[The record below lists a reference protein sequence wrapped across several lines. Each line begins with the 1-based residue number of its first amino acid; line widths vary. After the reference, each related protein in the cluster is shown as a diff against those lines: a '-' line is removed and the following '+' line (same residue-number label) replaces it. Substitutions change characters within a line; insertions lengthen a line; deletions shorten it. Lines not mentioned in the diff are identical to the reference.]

1 MIKKYLTI
9 TGIAVAMLYAAPGCS
24 SRKAANVSVQ
34 AASSANAQ
42 ADTARR
48 ENAGRPGGPGG
59 AAARKTEPK
68 KFDAFIT
75 DKAKV
80 DSGLFNVYFQ
90 DDKYFFELSDSLQ
103 GREILVVNRI
113 SKSGTGLRTGTQGFA
128 GDQINRNVI
137 QFERGPNNKVFL
149 RRISHSERADSTQDM
164 YLSVRNSNLQPIA
177 QSFDIVAFG
186 KGGNSVI
193 FDVTSYLDGDNDIL
207 FFSSQYKNSLRLGPV
222 QADKSYIEGVS
233 SYPMNTEIK
242 TVKTYNR
249 TAASGGSG
257 AAAAGARPGS
267 APTGTATLELN
278 SSMVLLPEVPMQPR
292 FYDNRVGYFT
302 VNYTDF
308 DANPQGVKRQ
318 SIITRWRLEPKDEDM
333 DKYLRGEL
341 VEPKKPIIFYIDP
354 TTPEKWIP
362 YLIQGVNDWQVAFE
376 QAGFKNA
383 IIGKRAP
390 TPEEDPEWSIED
402 ARYSAIVYK
411 PSDVP
416 NASGPHVND
425 PRSGEILESHINWYH
440 NVMSL
445 LRNWYFIQAG
455 PYDQRARRLVFEDEL
470 MGELIRF
477 VSSHEVGHAIG
488 LRHNFGASSTYPVE
502 NLRDAQWV
510 SEHGHSTSIMDYAR
524 FNYIAQ
530 PGDGIAEE
538 DMIPRV
544 NYYDK
549 WAIEWGYKLI
559 PEVDNASDEKPILN
573 AWIIDKLKDP
583 IYWFGHESNPDDP
596 RSQNEDLGDDAML
609 ASAYGIKNLQRIV
622 PNLLEWTKESHEQYA
637 GASELYGQ
645 VFTQFGRYA
654 GHVAKNIGGIE
665 QTYKTQ
671 EQEGSVYEFT
681 DKQKQKRAMDFLNK
695 EVFDTPEWIISED
708 IARLTGDNI
717 AELLGR
723 VQNAT
728 ISRLI
733 SARVIS
739 NLLQAENSLGANA
752 YRVTDMFSDLN
763 AGLWADLSGRRAIDM
778 YKRNLQKHYISA
790 LEGLLVAPPAPASS
804 FSFGA
809 PRIDPTTSDVSSIA
823 RGQLVQLQQ
832 RINAAVAGTSD
843 TLTKYHLQD
852 LSVRIANALDPK

>member
-9 TGIAVAMLYAAPGCS
+9 TGVVVALLYATPGCS
-24 SRKAANVSVQ
+24 SRKV
-34 AASSANAQ
+34 ANAPAPQ
-42 ADTARR
+42 ASTSADTVKR
-48 ENAGRPGGPGG
+48 EGSGRPGGPGG

-68 KFDAFIT
+68 KFDAFIN

-90 DDKYFFELSDSLQ
+90 DDKYYFELADSIQ

-137 QFERGPNNKVFL
+137 QFELGPNNKVFL
-149 RRISHSERADSTQDM
+149 RRISHAERADSTQDM

-177 QSFDIVAFG
+177 QSFDIVAYG
-186 KGGNSVI
+186 KNGNSVI
-193 FDVTSYLDGDNDIL
+193 FDATSYLDGDNDIL
-207 FFSSQYKNSLRLGPV
+207 FFSSQYKNMLRLGPI
-222 QADKSYIEGVS
+222 QADKSYVEGVNT
-233 SYPMNTEIK
+233 YPMNTEIK

-249 TAASGGSG
+249 TAASSGSG
-257 AAAAGARPGS
+257 PGASSGRGS
-267 APTGTATLELN
+267 TPTGTATLELN
-278 SSMVLLPEVPMQPR
+278 SSLVLLPEVPMQPR
-292 FYDNRVGYFT
+292 YFDNRVGYFT

-502 NLRDAQWV
+502 NLRDAEWV
-510 SEHGHSTSIMDYAR
+510 REHGHSTSIMDYAR

-538 DMIPRV
+538 DMIPKV

-549 WAIEWGYKLI
+549 WAIEWGYKMI
-559 PEVDNASDEKPILN
+559 SEVDNAEQERPILN
-573 AWIIDKLKDP
+573 TWVIEKLQDP
-583 IYWFGHESNPDDP
+583 IYWFGPETNPDDP

-609 ASAYGIKNLQRIV
+609 ASTYGIRNLQRIV
-622 PNLLEWTKESHEQYA
+622 PNLLEWTKEANEQYA

-654 GHVAKNIGGIE
+654 GHVVKNIGGIE

-671 EQEGSVYEFT
+671 EQEGNVYQFT
-681 DKQKQKRAMDFLNK
+681 EKQQQKRAMDFLNK
-695 EVFDTPEWIISED
+695 EVFATPQWIISED
-708 IARLTGDNI
+708 IAQLTGDNI
-717 AELLGR
+717 AQLLGR

-728 ISRLI
+728 ITRLV
-733 SARVIS
+733 SPRVIG
-739 NLLQAENSLGANA
+739 NLLQAENSLGANT
-752 YRVTDMFSDLN
+752 YRVTDMFNDLN
-763 AGLWADLSGRRAIDM
+763 AGLWAELSGRRAIDL
-778 YKRNLQKHYISA
+778 YKRNLQKHYVST
-790 LEGLLVAPPAPASS
+790 LEGLLVSPPSTPGGSP
-804 FSFGA
+804 FGA
-809 PRIDPTTSDVSSIA
+809 PRIDPTTSDISSIA
-823 RGQLVQLQQ
+823 RGQLIGLQQ
-832 RINAAVAGTSD
+832 RVNAAISGTSD

-852 LSVRIANALDPK
+852 LSARIANALDPK

>member
-1 MIKKYLTI
+1 MIKKYITL
-9 TGIAVAMLYAAPGCS
+9 TGIAVALIYAAPGCS
-24 SRKAANVSVQ
+24 SRKAATAPAQ
-34 AASSANAQ
+34 TASMPSASD
-42 ADTARR
+42 DTARR
-48 ENAGRPGGPGG
+48 ESGARPGGSG
-59 AAARKTEPK
+59 ARKSEPK
-68 KFDAFIT
+68 KFDDFIT
-75 DKAKV
+75 DKARI

-90 DDKYFFELSDSLQ
+90 EDKYFFELADSLQ

-113 SKSGTGLRTGTQGFA
+113 SKSGADLRTGTQGFA

-137 QFERGPNNKVFL
+137 LFERGPNNKVFL

-164 YLSVRNSNLQPIA
+164 YLSVRNSNIQPIA
-177 QSFDIVAFG
+177 QSFDIAAFG
-186 KGGNSVI
+186 KNGNSII

-207 FFSSQYKNSLRLGPV
+207 FFSSRYKSSLRLGPI
-222 QADKSYIEGVS
+222 QADKSYVEAVNS
-233 SYPMNTEIK
+233 FPMNTEIK

-257 AAAAGARPGS
+257 AAAARPGS

-278 SSMVLLPEVPMQPR
+278 SSLVLLPDTPMQPR
-292 FYDNRVGYFT
+292 YFDNRVGYFT

-308 DANPQGVKRQ
+308 DANPQGIKRQ
-318 SIITRWRLEPKDEDM
+318 SLVTRWRLEPKEEDM
-333 DKYLRGEL
+333 EKYLNGEL

-502 NLRDAQWV
+502 NLRDPQWV
-510 SEHGHSTSIMDYAR
+510 SQHGHSTSIMDYAR
-524 FNYIAQ
+524 FNYIAE

-559 PEVDNASDEKPILN
+559 PEANDADDEKPVLN
-573 AWIIDKLKDP
+573 AWVIEKLKDP
-583 IYWFGHESNPDDP
+583 IYWFGPETNPDDP
-596 RSQNEDLGDDAML
+596 RSQSEDLGDDAML
-609 ASAYGIKNLQRIV
+609 ASTYGIRNLQRII
-622 PNLLEWTKESHEQYA
+622 PNLLAWTKESYEQY
-637 GASELYGQ
+637 GGTSELYGQ
-645 VFTQFGRYA
+645 VFAQFGRYS
-654 GHVAKNIGGIE
+654 GHVAKNVGGIE

-671 EQEGSVYEFT
+671 EQEGGVYAFT
-681 DKQKQKRAMDFLNK
+681 DKQKQQRAMDFLNK
-695 EVFDTPEWIISED
+695 EVFNTPHWLLNEEIVQ
-708 IARLTGDNI
+708 LTGDNTI
-717 AELLGR
+717 ELLGR
-723 VQNAT
+723 VQNST
-728 ISRLI
+728 I
-733 SARVIS
+733 ARVVSPRVIR

-752 YRVTDMFSDLN
+752 YRVSDMFRDLN
-763 AGLWADLSGRRAIDM
+763 SGLWAELSGRSAIDM
-778 YKRNLQKHYISA
+778 YKRNLQKHYVST
-790 LEGLLVAPPAPASS
+790 LEGLLVAPPSAGAGAIP
-804 FSFGA
+804 FGA
-809 PRIDPTTSDVSSIA
+809 TRVDPTTSDISSIA
-823 RGQLVQLQQ
+823 RGQLADLKR
-832 RINAAVAGTSD
+832 RIDAAIPGTSD

-852 LSVRIANALDPK
+852 LSARITGALDTLK

>member
-1 MIKKYLTI
+1 MIKKYLI
-9 TGIAVAMLYAAPGCS
+9 LSGIAVALVYAAPGCS
-24 SRKAANVSVQ
+24 SRKAAT
-34 AASSANAQ
+34 APATAQ
-42 ADTARR
+42 APSTAGATTDTTKRDSGA
-48 ENAGRPGGPGG
+48 RPGGP
-59 AAARKTEPK
+59 ARKTEPK
-68 KFDAFIT
+68 KFDAFINE
-75 DKAKV
+75 KATI
-80 DSGLFNVYFQ
+80 DSGLLNVYFQ
-90 DDKYFFELSDSLQ
+90 DDKYFFELADSLM

-137 QFERGPNNKVFL
+137 QFEKGPNNKVFL

-164 YLSVRNSNLQPIA
+164 YLSVRNSNIQPIA
-177 QSFDIVAFG
+177 NSFDIAAFG
-186 KGGNSVI
+186 KHGNSVI
-193 FDVTSYLDGDNDIL
+193 FDVTSYLEGDNDIL
-207 FFSSQYKNSLRLGPV
+207 FFSPSYKNALRLGPI
-222 QADKSYIEGVS
+222 QADKSYIESVRA
-233 SYPMNTEIK
+233 YPINTEIK

-249 TAASGGSG
+249 TAGSSGGG
-257 AAAAGARPGS
+257 DAASRPGA

-278 SSMVLLPEVPMQPR
+278 SSLVLLPKVPMQPR
-292 FYDNRVGYFT
+292 YYDNRVGYFT

-318 SIITRWRLEPKDEDM
+318 SLITRWRMEPKEEDM
-333 DKYLRGEL
+333 EKYRRGEL
-341 VEPKKPIIFYIDP
+341 VEPKKPIVFYIDP

-362 YLIQGVNDWQVAFE
+362 YLIQGVNDWQAAFE

-383 IIGKRAP
+383 IIGRRAP

-477 VSSHEVGHAIG
+477 VSAHEVGHTLG

-502 NLRDAQWV
+502 KLRDPQWV
-510 SEHGHSTSIMDYAR
+510 KEHGHVTSIMDYAR
-524 FNYIAQ
+524 FNYVAQ

-549 WAIEWGYKLI
+549 WAIEWGYKMI
-559 PEVDNASDEKPILN
+559 PEASSADEEKPVLS
-573 AWIIDKLKDP
+573 AWLIDKLKDP
-583 IYWFGHESNPDDP
+583 IFWFGHESNADDP
-596 RSQNEDLGDDAML
+596 RSQNEDLGDDAVL
-609 ASAYGIKNLQRIV
+609 ASTYGIMNLQRIV
-622 PNLLEWTKESHEQYA
+622 PNLREWTKESYEQYA
-637 GASELYGQ
+637 GLSELYGQ

-654 GHVAKNIGGIE
+654 GHVVKNVGGTE

-671 EQEGSVYEFT
+671 EEEGGVYAFT
-681 DKQKQKRAMDFLNK
+681 DKQRQQGAMDFLNK
-695 EVFDTPEWIISED
+695 QVFNTPEWLLNDD
-708 IARLTGDNI
+708 IVSLTGDDT

-728 ISRLI
+728 LTRLV
-733 SARVIS
+733 SPRVIR
-739 NLLQAENSLGANA
+739 NLLRAESSLGRDA
-752 YRVTDMFSDLN
+752 YRVTDMFDDLN
-763 AGLWADLSGRRAIDM
+763 AGLWAELRSRQAIDL
-778 YKRNLQKHYISA
+778 YKRNLQKHYIST
-790 LEGLLVAPPAPASS
+790 LEGLLVAPPPASGGAS
-804 FSFGA
+804 PFSA
-809 PRIDPTTSDVSSIA
+809 ARIDPTTSDVSSIA
-823 RGQLVQLQQ
+823 RGQLVALQQ
-832 RINAAVAGTSD
+832 RINAAVSGTSD
-843 TLTKYHLQD
+843 TLSKYHLQD
-852 LSVRIANALDPK
+852 LASRIARALDPK